1 LVWWKHRLFWS
12 SWDWGNVD
20 RRSVFMFSTFLSLK
34 RVDSGEEEARVDGL
48 WVLWYGDGL
57 NGGRRGW
64 GARGWDGWWLWVVR
78 GEIEMFRFR
87 VCCAQWRLESSEKR
101 GVRRDSIKFSIY
113 TRDRNF
119 WTGPVW
125 SG

>member
-1 LVWWKHRLFWS
+1 
-12 SWDWGNVD
+12 
-20 RRSVFMFSTFLSLK
+20 
-34 RVDSGEEEARVDGL
+34 
-48 WVLWYGDGL
+48 
-57 NGGRRGW
+57 
-64 GARGWDGWWLWVVR
+64 VR

-119 WTGPVW
+119 
-125 SG
+125 